1 IDDVLIRGGWR
12 SLAAVTA
19 LLMLAMV
26 IRVALSSLG
35 NVVSTLA
42 VQHTVFRART
52 KIVRHV
58 QSLSASF
65 HARRSVGELVQ
76 CLDRDVMIVGELG
89 SDIFPALART
99 VVGLAM
105 SVGVMVYLDWRIASI
120 IVPLLPCLAYVR
132 LRYRSTLQR
141 AADAVRQTTGRT
153 SSLLHEILTGVV
165 QIQLL
170 GAERRLTRRYARLSL
185 RTAHEVILQRR
196 QLLIFNVAAMSVT
209 AIGVALII
217 GYGGARVL
225 AGSLTIGDVV
235 AFYGCVAAVF
245 APMTSAIDMFGR
257 MDKIRASLRRLVEI
271 EETPDVVDEASGVMP
286 PLGVPRALSCRSV
299 SFEYGTGRP
308 VLHDVEFAARVGERI
323 AVVGESGCGKSS
335 LLKLIPRL
343 YEPTAGQLTLDGRDV
358 RSIPLRSLR
367 NAISLVPQEPVL
379 FQGTLRENLRY
390 AAPDATADEIEEAA
404 WIACLTPVIE
414 RLPHGWA
421 TQLGPMGGGLSGG
434 EKQRLSITRALLQR
448 RPILILDE
456 ATSALDDATEHQL

>member
-1 IDDVLIRGGWR
+1 MPRQGGATRPSRSRRAGTADTGRRDRVDHRTHAPRPSTGRLADAGAQRCGAPGTCGNVLTSRPLVVKWTLAPEWAWLWREVRPFALYQMTALLCILAASACAISEPLLLKRLIDDVLIRGGWR

-286 PLGVPRALSCRSV
+286 PLG
-299 SFEYGTGRP
+299 
-308 VLHDVEFAARVGERI
+308 
-323 AVVGESGCGKSS
+323 
-335 LLKLIPRL
+335 
-343 YEPTAGQLTLDGRDV
+343 
-358 RSIPLRSLR
+358 
-367 NAISLVPQEPVL
+367 
-379 FQGTLRENLRY
+379 
-390 AAPDATADEIEEAA
+390 
-404 WIACLTPVIE
+404 
-414 RLPHGWA
+414 
-421 TQLGPMGGGLSGG
+421 
-434 EKQRLSITRALLQR
+434 
-448 RPILILDE
+448 
-456 ATSALDDATEHQL
+456 